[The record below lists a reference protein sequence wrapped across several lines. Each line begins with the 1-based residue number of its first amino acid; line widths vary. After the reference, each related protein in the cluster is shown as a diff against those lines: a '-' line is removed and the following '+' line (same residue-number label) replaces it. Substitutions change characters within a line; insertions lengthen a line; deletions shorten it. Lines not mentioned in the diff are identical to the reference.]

1 MLLHEAVKKARKDLG
16 LSQDKLSELAGIQ
29 RRQLA
34 KLESGGNVTLAT
46 LRKVLAQLPN
56 LETFTMDAV
65 TATVRHYVPPEEKQ
79 KAVDTAMDLLS
90 TALRSLVAV
99 LQDGVAPD
107 ESTMTG
113 LRQANE
119 ILHRGLGYSPEDVE
133 RRRPKMLAEASA
145 PETGLEEEA
154 TAEALA
160 ALIDVAQN
168 EVHDDLRAI
177 VAPDDDDD
185 EMEDEDEEDGSDREA
200 R

>member
-34 KLESGGNVTLAT
+34 KLESGGNITLAT

-79 KAVDTAMDLLS
+79 KAVDTAMDLLT

-99 LQDGVAPD
+99 LQDGAAPD
-107 ESTMTG
+107 ESAMKG
-113 LRQANE
+113 LQQANE
-119 ILHRGLGYSPEDVE
+119 ILHRGLGYSPEDAE
-133 RRRPKMLAEASA
+133 RRRQQMLAEATA

-154 TAEALA
+154 AAEALA
-160 ALIDVAQN
+160 AFLDVAQN
-168 EVHDDLRAI
+168 EVEADLRAI
-177 VAPDDDDD
+177 IALDDD
-185 EMEDEDEEDGSDREA
+185 EPEEEEEEDGSDREA

>member
-79 KAVDTAMDLLS
+79 KAVDTAMELLS
-90 TALRSLVAV
+90 TAVRSLVAV
-99 LQDGVAPD
+99 LRDGAAPD
-107 ESTMTG
+107 ENTMQG

-119 ILHRGLGYSPEDVE
+119 ILHRGLGYSPEDAE
-133 RRRPKMLAEASA
+133 RRRQQMLAEATA

-154 TAEALA
+154 AAEALA
-160 ALIDVAQN
+160 AFLDVAQH
-168 EVHDDLRAI
+168 EVEADLWATI
-177 VAPDDDDD
+177 AAEDD
-185 EMEDEDEEDGSDREA
+185 EPEEEEEDGSDREA